1 MPQFRLPALP
11 LLLAALAAAA
21 PAAAQAQR
29 LHPQR
34 LHTRRPAAAA
44 PEPFGPPAPGTPFD
58 ACDNAIATAQHSLRG
73 PDKLLSAISR
83 VESGRLDPVTKR
95 VRAWP
100 WTINVEG
107 VGSFF
112 DTKEQVIAAVQAL
125 QARGV
130 RSIDVGCMQVNLMH
144 HPRAFATLDEAF
156 EPATNT
162 AYAARFLLALHG
174 QFRDWNLATAAYH
187 SQEPTRGEEYQR
199 LVFGRVMTPMG
210 PGGTTVSVAKP
221 NGPYA
226 AWPPPGTNFAA
237 LPPVNFAFGAFGGGF
252 GSQSVLINP
261 LPKRI
266 VRR

>member
-1 MPQFRLPALP
+1 MPLVKLTAIPF
-11 LLLAALAAAA
+11 LLAAIAAAA
-21 PAAAQAQR
+21 PASAQAQR
-29 LHPQR
+29 LHGR
-34 LHTRRPAAAA
+34 AHARPAPSP
-44 PEPFGPPAPGTPFD
+44 PEAFGPPAPGTPFD
-58 ACDNAIATAQHSLRG
+58 ACDTAIATAQRTLRG

-112 DTKEQVIAAVQAL
+112 DTKEQVVAAVQGL

-144 HPRAFATLDEAF
+144 HPHAFASLDEAF
-156 EPATNT
+156 APAANT

-174 QFRDWNLATAAYH
+174 QFKDWNLATAAYH
-187 SQEPTRGEEYQR
+187 SQDAARGEEYQR

-210 PGGTTVSVAKP
+210 PGGMTVSAARP
-221 NGPYA
+221 IGPYA
-226 AWPPPGTNFAA
+226 AWPPAGTNFAA
-237 LPPVNFAFGAFGGGF
+237 IPPVNFAFGAFGGGL
-252 GSQSVLINP
+252 GSSSVLINP
-261 LPKRI
+261 LPKQVI
-266 VRR
+266 RR